1 MSVSHGTALDLV
13 RNLLE
18 LQSATRRVLKASA
31 AHQELSVVQ
40 TTILTLLSCTPG
52 RRAKDIVAES
62 ALGASGMSRHLAVL
76 EQLGHVAR
84 TPDPEDGRAQI
95 VHLTESGRAALES
108 HLRADAESL
117 ASRLGDLSEE
127 DAARTSDSLA
137 RLTELFLASLGTAPR
152 TATIPAVPTGPA
164 ASHEPVAPHDT
175 TDPLHPGASGTAGRG
190 EENTQ

>member
-1 MSVSHGTALDLV
+1 MSVSHGTAQDLV

-31 AHQELSVVQ
+31 AHRELSVVQ

-84 TPDPEDGRAQI
+84 TPDPADGRAQI
-95 VHLTESGRAALES
+95 VHLTASGRTALES

-127 DAARTSDSLA
+127 DAARTSDSLS

-152 TATIPAVPTGPA
+152 TATIPAVPTGAA
-164 ASHEPVAPHDT
+164 ASHDPVASHDT